1 MTQPPNVGSKKS
13 MGKKSTDQFGSQAD
27 VDAEHLNQYAKNE
40 QEEKDYE
47 RASEIDF
54 DDNYSDDDENIPFK
68 NPKEVINYL
77 HALEDDNL
85 FKVDNLQTDDET
97 LEQIKLN
104 SEREIAKMQAKI
116 AKTEANIQEQ

>member
-1 MTQPPNVGSKKS
+1 
-13 MGKKSTDQFGSQAD
+13 
-27 VDAEHLNQYAKNE
+27 
-40 QEEKDYE
+40 
-47 RASEIDF
+47 
-54 DDNYSDDDENIPFK
+54 
-68 NPKEVINYL
+68 L

-116 AKTEANIQEQ
+116 AKTEANISEQQEKLDTIE